1 MKASALVTGALVLA
15 LSTTLVGCSS
25 ASQTSESDNANHAES
40 SSTNAAEQ
48 SHSAQTDDST
58 ELTLGQTAT
67 NDNLELTINTIEWT
81 DQLRSPA
88 ESNYGIYEHID
99 PKEGSSLLLISG
111 TYKNLGAEGYAPDSA
126 ANAEIKINDKYSVE
140 TDVEWALPDDNL
152 FSRGRIDPLVT
163 ANIYIYASVT
173 DEMKSQME
181 TGTMTIN
188 FRSYKKTGDNTYSIG
203 SDSIGK
209 FKLDFKA

>member
-15 LSTTLVGCSS
+15 LSTTFVGCSS
-25 ASQTSESDNANHAES
+25 ASQTNESDNANHAES
-40 SSTNAAEQ
+40 SSTNVSDQ
-48 SHSAQTDDST
+48 SRSQADDST

-81 DQLRSPA
+81 DQLRSPT

-126 ANAEIKINDKYSVE
+126 ANAEIKINDKYSLE

-173 DEMKSQME
+173 DEMKSQMQS
-181 TGTMTIN
+181 GVMTVT
-188 FRSYKKTGDNTYSIG
+188 FRSYKKNW
-203 SDSIGK
+203 
-209 FKLDFKA
+209 